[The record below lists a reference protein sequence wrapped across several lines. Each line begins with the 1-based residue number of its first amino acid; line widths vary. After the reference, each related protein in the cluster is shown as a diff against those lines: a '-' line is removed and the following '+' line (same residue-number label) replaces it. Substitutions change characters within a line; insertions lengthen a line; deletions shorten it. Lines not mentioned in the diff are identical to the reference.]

1 MEIVVGVAI
10 NLDYIFGGGWY
21 QTGNRWEHLLIVGI
35 VPPHRRSDNTKWFV
49 ADATDFLIVEN
60 EKQQSDGH
68 VVLELALSNRVEYLS
83 DQIPSRKIIF

>member
-1 MEIVVGVAI
+1 M
-10 NLDYIFGGGWY
+10 
-21 QTGNRWEHLLIVGI
+21 IVGI

-83 DQIPSRKIIF
+83 DQIPSRKIIFQVFNRLDHGSVHYVQNHK